1 MPPIACTVLSKM
13 VNPLLA
19 GGLLRLSLVT
29 LAGAWIELDYIDAF
43 QHLAQTE
50 VLLALLPHFVL
61 SGDQST
67 FYKHGIVANHPR
79 LLSIIHEAEVPI
91 FNSIPPSANN
101 SANSLVP
108 DKGFLADLMSSFGFF
123 GVFSSGFLETLSD
136 LSSELHPNATGL
148 EENPFNMSFLL
159 SDPDNP
165 NKWTSYKSFGGD
177 GDSWHISNTSQLF
190 LAVEYEFRNFYTKIC
205 PPIHRRLAS
214 LHDLHEEQ
222 YEKPRINDSDAPRL
236 LCLKNLAGDA
246 RPEQTWTPP
255 FRCHEGAFEY
265 SEEKQ
270 DTAFIFENAEE
281 EKYSKEKLRLTSC
294 DPCLWPSSHFLSA
307 QRHNMTAENLTRVV
321 LGATME
327 PLLVLDDEGE
337 DEVGANSEPLAEW
350 TTTYSVSQT
359 QTPNPLSFLI
369 KFYLPY
375 LRHIEILPPIMQRR
389 IRLLES
395 HLPRFRRIIDD
406 INPIIL
412 ASGDKR
418 HTALL
423 QEVECMMLLFHRI
436 LRFLTDIATPQLESM
451 IIRARDG
458 LRLIRFIQARQNDL
472 LGSLGSLLGESHEA
486 WLTTPSEQARRHQQR
501 SPLPYG
507 NQKSHSVSLLRQI
520 WDTAFYPWGLRVYPD
535 LFDIA
540 ADLKE
545 HYTLVTWLELELRK
559 HLEIKEEEE
568 YSEADFA
575 ARPQDWPLNSRW
587 AMESDEG
594 KMGGTVDDK
603 ASHGHNFSPLF
614 RGGRCDWII
623 TGDNRPE
630 WTRPDRGVW
639 GYLERIIS
647 KLGAGWLL

>member
-1 MPPIACTVLSKM
+1 MPPSVYTALSKL
-13 VNPLLA
+13 VKPLLA

-29 LAGAWIELDYIDAF
+29 LAGAWIELDYIDVF

-67 FYKHGIVANHPR
+67 FYKHEIAAHHPR

-91 FNSIPPSANN
+91 FNPTPSSANN

-108 DKGFLADLMSSFGFF
+108 DKGFLEDLISSFGLFDK
-123 GVFSSGFLETLSD
+123 FSNAFLESLSD
-136 LSSELHPNATGL
+136 LSYELHPNTTGL

-159 SDPDNP
+159 NDPDSP
-165 NKWTSYKSFGGD
+165 NKWTYKDFSGKV
-177 GDSWHISNTSQLF
+177 GDSGRVSNISRHF
-190 LAVEYEFRNFYTKIC
+190 LAMEFQFGDFYNHIC
-205 PPIHRRLAS
+205 PPIYRRLARV
-214 LHDLHEEQ
+214 HYLHEKQ
-222 YEKPRINDSDAPRL
+222 YEKPRVNDSDAPRL
-236 LCLKNLAGDA
+236 LCLKKLAGDA

-255 FRCHEGAFEY
+255 FGCHKGAFEY

-270 DTAFIFENAEE
+270 DTAFIFENDEV

-294 DPCLWPSSHFLSA
+294 DPSLRPSSHFLSA
-307 QRHNMTAENLTRVV
+307 QRHNMTAEDLTRVV
-321 LGATME
+321 LGATMK
-327 PLLVLDDEGE
+327 PVLILDDEGE
-337 DEVGANSEPLAEW
+337 DEIGANSKPLADW
-350 TTTYSVSQT
+350 NTTYSVSSMQR
-359 QTPNPLSFLI
+359 PNPLSFFI
-369 KFYLPY
+369 KPYLLY
-375 LRHIEILPPIMQRR
+375 LRHIEKLPPIMQRR
-389 IRLLES
+389 IRLLER
-395 HLPRFRRIIDD
+395 HLPRFQRITDD
-406 INPIIL
+406 ISPIIL

-436 LRFLTDIATPQLESM
+436 LRFLIDIATPRLESM
-451 IIRARDG
+451 IIRVRDG
-458 LRLIRFIQARQNDL
+458 LRLVMFIQARQNDL

-501 SPLPYG
+501 SPLPHG
-507 NQKSHSVSLLRQI
+507 NQESHSVSLFRQI

-535 LFDIA
+535 LLDIA

-545 HYTLVTWLELELRK
+545 HYTLVTWLELELQK
-559 HLEIKEEEE
+559 LLGIKEQE
-568 YSEADFA
+568 YNEADFA

-594 KMGGTVDDK
+594 EMGVTVDDK
-603 ASHGHNFSPLF
+603 ANHGHNFSPLF

-623 TGDNRPE
+623 TGDNKPE
-630 WTRPDRGVW
+630 WPRGVW